1 MQSFI
6 PLTRLNQIVAV
17 SERPHLLFVKIS
29 CPSFWN
35 FMSMNY
41 YKEPKLKHRFLSCTL
56 NENIFRTRGSWR
68 KFEQNSSRHLSS
80 HHFKPP
86 VIFMNMKPRVLSG
99 NTCALV
105 SVCSASI
112 HDLNFLQ
119 QSRYITFKIF
129 YTKWM
134 ALFWTF
140 LYYKWLN
147 LRIWYL
153 WLSVCWVTCYLD

>member
-6 PLTRLNQIVAV
+6 HLTRLNQIVAV
-17 SERPHLLFVKIS
+17 SERPHLLLVKMS
-29 CPSFWN
+29 CPSFRN
-35 FMSMNY
+35 FMSMNDC
-41 YKEPKLKHRFLSCTL
+41 KEPKLKHRFLSCTL

-80 HHFKPP
+80 YHFKPP

-119 QSRYITFKIF
+119 QSRYMSLITFKIF
-129 YTKWM
+129 YAK
-134 ALFWTF
+134 
-140 LYYKWLN
+140 
-147 LRIWYL
+147 
-153 WLSVCWVTCYLD
+153 